1 MRFFV
6 ILLGF
11 FLLSCSAPFQKGKS
25 TPVYVS
31 LKIQGL
37 RNADFGFLYEKQKGV
52 NLELYKLA
60 QVLLRLKIEDK
71 ICLEQACFEKKTFNQ
86 RYLGQAYYDDFL
98 EDILRFKPLFE
109 GKNLIQNACGFSQNL
124 LNINYDISY
133 QVCDKEL
140 LFIEKKNNIRL
151 SIKKVDNE

>member
-1 MRFFV
+1 MRFTI
-6 ILLGF
+6 ILLSF
-11 FLLSCSAPFQKGKS
+11 FLLSCSIPLKKGKS
-25 TPVYVS
+25 EPVYVS
-31 LKIQGL
+31 LKVQGL

-52 NLELYKLA
+52 SLELYKLA

-71 ICLEQACFEKKTFNQ
+71 ICLEQACFEKKAFNQ

-109 GKNLIQNACGFSQNL
+109 GKNLVQNACGFSQNL
-124 LNINYDISY
+124 QGVNYDISY
-133 QVCDKEL
+133 QVCDKEM